1 MYVKTSE
8 LPESLQSFLHTL
20 SYNKKDI
27 AVGVVEKVSPMG
39 AGQDGY
45 REFIGILDLGT
56 GEHKTTYGS
65 WGGANPFNPNN
76 QVDLD
81 TASYPLPPNV
91 VVVKGRHGGNYP
103 THAVLYIRS
112 DMVAKFLPEK
122 SSLTARQQ
130 YIVDALGSLTSAGR
144 KDEFNSYGH
153 IPPSAQ
159 EYKALEE
166 MGLLKITKAGAVSLT
181 TEGKNAKSK
190 SFLLSYVAP

>member
-1 MYVKTSE
+1 MYVQVQE

-27 AVGVVEKVSPMG
+27 AVEVVEKVSPMG

-56 GEHKTTYGS
+56 GTSDIKYGS
-65 WGGANPFNPNN
+65 WGGANIFSREN

-81 TASYPLPPNV
+81 TASYTIPANV
-91 VVVKGRHGGNYP
+91 VVVKGRHGGNHP
-103 THAVLYIRS
+103 THAVIYLRS
-112 DMVAKFLPEK
+112 DMVAKWLPETA
-122 SSLTARQQ
+122 SLTPRQQ
-130 YIVDALGSLTSAGR
+130 YIVDVLGSFTSAGR
-144 KDEFNSYGH
+144 KDEFNAYGH

-166 MGLLKITKAGAVSLT
+166 MGLIKITKAGAISLT

-190 SFLLSYVAP
+190 SFLLVYAAP